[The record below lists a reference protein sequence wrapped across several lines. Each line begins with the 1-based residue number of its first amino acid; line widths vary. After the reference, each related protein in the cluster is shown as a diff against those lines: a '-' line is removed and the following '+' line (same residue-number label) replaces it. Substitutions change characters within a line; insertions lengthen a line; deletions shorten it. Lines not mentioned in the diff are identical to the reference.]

1 MTTVLKVEAS
11 ARRIRSLSRE
21 LTRNFL
27 DSWVQEGQALK
38 IIERDVGLTPP
49 DAISE
54 DWIAAV
60 FTPYEDRRAEQHEL
74 LALSDTMIEEIKR
87 SDVIVISTPM
97 YNYGM
102 PAALKAWFDQVIR
115 VNETFSFDLGRGDR
129 PLEPI
134 LSGKTLVI
142 LTSCGEFGFEQ
153 GGLNEGAG
161 HLVPHIVTA
170 SKYLGV
176 ETWHHIGVEYQ
187 EFGDERHEKSKREA
201 HEKAYELA
209 KILAAGDMKKVV

>member
-11 ARRIRSLSRE
+11 ARQTRSLSRE
-21 LTRNFL
+21 LARHFME
-27 DSWVQEGQALK
+27 SWKLEDKTLS
-38 IIERDVGLTPP
+38 IIERDVGLNPP
-49 DAISE
+49 GAISE
-54 DWIAAV
+54 AWIEAV
-60 FTPYEDRRAEQHEL
+60 FTPQEDRRPEQRDL
-74 LALSDTMIEEIKR
+74 LALSDTLIEEVKR

-97 YNYGM
+97 YNYAM

-153 GGLNEGAG
+153 GGLNEEAS
-161 HLVPHIVTA
+161 HLVPHIVTV

-176 ETWHHIGVEYQ
+176 ETWHHIGIEYQ
-187 EFGDERHEKSKREA
+187 EFGDARHEKSKREA
-201 HEKAYELA
+201 KEQACELA
-209 KILAAGDMKKVV
+209 KFIARGVIEKAS